1 MPVEVAGNVGRALS
15 ELPGR
20 IAPDAWIACELSSFQ
35 LEDIDTLRCR
45 VGVLLNVTPDHL
57 DRHRSMDEYL
67 RCKLRILENQTTSD
81 TAVVNADDP
90 YLARA
95 RLPGA
100 GRRFW
105 FAKDDRSNLPWPV
118 PGLRGD
124 HNLEN
129 ALGAAAAARAAGASP
144 EAIASA
150 LADYRPPAHRMQPV
164 AEARGVTFVNDSKAT
179 NPDATVK
186 ALTAYEGGVRLIL
199 GGSLKGG
206 SFVDLAR
213 AVARGPVSAQLPD
226 RPGGADDRRP
236 AAARGRRPPAL
247 RDARGCRPPGGR
259 RRRLRGRRPA
269 LAGLRELRPV
279 PRLRPPRRGV
289 HQDCRGADGWTL
301 TSSRHAPGRAGWR
314 GCGRRR
320 WPSITCSSWSP
331 WGSSPSG

>member
-1 MPVEVAGNVGRALS
+1 M
-15 ELPGR
+15 
-20 IAPDAWIACELSSFQ
+20 
-35 LEDIDTLRCR
+35 
-45 VGVLLNVTPDHL
+45 
-57 DRHRSMDEYL
+57 
-67 RCKLRILENQTTSD
+67 
-81 TAVVNADDP
+81 
-90 YLARA
+90 
-95 RLPGA
+95 
-100 GRRFW
+100 
-105 FAKDDRSNLPWPV
+105 

-150 LADYRPPAHRMQPV
+150 LADYRPPVHRMQPV
-164 AEARGVTFVNDSKAT
+164 AEARGVTFVDDSKAT

-213 AVARGPVSAQLPD
+213 AVARGPVSRSYLIGQAAPTIAAQLQ
-226 RPGGADDRRP
+226 REGAEHRRCGTLEVAVRQ
-236 AAARGRRPPAL
+236 AAADAVYGDVVLLSPACASFDQFRDYAHRG
-247 RDARGCRPPGGR
+247 
-259 RRRLRGRRPA
+259 
-269 LAGLRELRPV
+269 EEFT
-279 PRLRPPRRGV
+279 
-289 HQDCRGADGWTL
+289 QDCRGADGWTL